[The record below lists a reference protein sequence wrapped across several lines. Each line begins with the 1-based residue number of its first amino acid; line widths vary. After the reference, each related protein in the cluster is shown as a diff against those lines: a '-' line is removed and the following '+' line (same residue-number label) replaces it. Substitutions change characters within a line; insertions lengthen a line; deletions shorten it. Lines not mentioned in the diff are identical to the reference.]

1 MKARVLVEGAARGRL
16 LRFTQDIS
24 FWGGVDPQSGRVIDA
39 RHPQWGEVI
48 SGRILALG
56 QSIGSSSG
64 SSILLEM
71 LAQRTH
77 PAGIILGVPDQ
88 ILALGS
94 VVGREMGLG
103 HIPVVALDAER
114 FAELPED
121 LRVNEDGSIEPCRAR
136 P

>member
-1 MKARVLVEGAARGRL
+1 MKARVLVEGSAQGRL

-24 FWGGVDPQSGRVIDA
+24 FWGGVDPQNGRVIDT
-39 RHPQWGEVI
+39 RHPQWGQVVT
-48 SGRILALG
+48 GRILALG

-71 LAQRTH
+71 LVQDTH

-88 ILALGS
+88 ILTLGS

-103 HIPVVALDAER
+103 HIPVVALDAGC
-114 FAELPED
+114 FGALPED
-121 LRVNEDGSIEPCRAR
+121 LRINEDGVIEPCRAR